1 MGGTTKKPYYKSD
14 ICEVS
19 RMENETGDGISTAFR
34 VFPGIYLLHS
44 DFHMQECPTVKNDD
58 ADILWLDF
66 CREGRVEWEISKD
79 KYVYLESGNYIIDV
93 RAGRKFTLHFP
104 MSHYHGI
111 SLQIGRAHV

>member
-1 MGGTTKKPYYKSD
+1 
-14 ICEVS
+14 
-19 RMENETGDGISTAFR
+19 MENETGDGISTAFR

-79 KYVYLESGNYIIDV
+79 KYVYLESGNYIIDI

-111 SLQIGRAHV
+111 SLRLHMKEANQSLAEFVKGVEH